1 MVDSDTEKNMAAGGE
16 PGEAPSERPPGGEV
30 ATETGGG
37 ASAPSSDE
45 LLLELQD
52 AQAKADEHWNQL
64 LRARAEIANLQRRS
78 ERELENAHKYGLERF
93 AKELL
98 PVIDSLELGIQAAGG
113 GDTDPVKVR
122 EGMELTLKML
132 TSAVERFG
140 IKAIDPQG
148 ERFDPQFHQAM
159 STQHADDAAPNTV
172 LTVYQKGYLLN
183 DRLVRPAMVVVA
195 SADSGGAPDAGGDD
209 GRSRIDELA

>member
-1 MVDSDTEKNMAAGGE
+1 MVDRDKNSPEGGETEETQGVDSPFSDETASDAGGVAM
-16 PGEAPSERPPGGEV
+16 APSHE
-30 ATETGGG
+30 
-37 ASAPSSDE
+37 D
-45 LLLELQD
+45 LMLELQD

-64 LRARAEIANLQRRS
+64 LRARAEVANLQRRS

-98 PVIDSLELGIQAAGG
+98 PVIDSLELGLQAASGN
-113 GDTDPVKVR
+113 DTDPVKVR
-122 EGMELTLKML
+122 EGLELTLNML
-132 TSAVERFG
+132 SSAVERFG
-140 IKAIDPQG
+140 LKAVDPQG

-159 STQHADDAAPNTV
+159 STQHAIDAAPNTV

-183 DRLVRPAMVVVA
+183 DRLIRPAMVVVA
-195 SADSGGAPDAGGDD
+195 SADSGGTPDAGGDD